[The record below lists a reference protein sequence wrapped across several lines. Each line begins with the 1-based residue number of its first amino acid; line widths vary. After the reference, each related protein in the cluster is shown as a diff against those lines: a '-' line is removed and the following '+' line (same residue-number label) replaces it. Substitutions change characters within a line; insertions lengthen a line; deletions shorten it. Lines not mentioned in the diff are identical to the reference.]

1 MKVDVVGTGDNDGDV
16 GIGDNQGDFVGT
28 GENDGDAVGSGE
40 NDDVPNRNSDE
51 NIEEHVKKKVLKGK
65 ENSKINLKKQ
75 KRAAGREY
83 LRRVYADGKYSV
95 VEKGK
100 GGSCGCTHKY
110 MCKNFWDDDREA
122 VFQKIWSISWQEKA
136 VLVGSMTDRVIRKR
150 RKTKDDDN
158 DNVTKTCTFHYHLKR
173 NASYK
178 ELFQRS
184 IASTMALYGH
194 INEFNQTEE
203 NINDYLDRLD
213 FYLEANNVSAPEKK
227 RAILLSVVG
236 LQQFRLLKDLA
247 APSKPA
253 EKSFQELCKLLKD
266 HHAPSPPKFLSRE
279 KFDARTRQPGE
290 SIANFV
296 AALRHLSEHSP
307 SSSPQRGSSR
317 RQNQSHHQRQH
328 FIDTPVQA
336 PSSDAL
342 PEFNLFSISS
352 SNPTPINDKNIEFQ
366 LDTGAALTVMTEK
379 DFHEATDGTVP
390 LQLCQKQLQTYT
402 GESVPV
408 AGECDISVG
417 YRVLKKDGTV
427 RICGDYYK
435 ITVNKEIEQ
444 NRYPIPNIEDISL
457 KLAGGEKFTELD
469 FSHAYTQL
477 GLHPD
482 SKKYTTINT
491 HKGLYQYERLC
502 FGISSSPGIFQAVM
516 DSIFSDVP
524 NVCVYFDN
532 LYITG
537 KDDTE
542 HLQTLQRVL
551 KVIGDKGLKV
561 NKDKCQFRLEEI
573 NFLGYKLNKQ
583 GIRPQDKKTKAIKD
597 APSPENPQQLKAF
610 LGMINYYSKF
620 IGNLSS
626 ILSPLYKLL
635 QKDVPWQWD
644 RDQEYAFSAAK
655 RALSSDTLLVHFDP
669 AIPEH
674 CSPRVQRWA
683 ITLAAYDYE
692 LKHKAGVENS
702 ADGLSRLPLHT
713 EISSYIPEDI
723 EMIFNVMETSFV
735 NVNDVKRETLTDEC
749 LMKVYEFCLNGWPD
763 ECVQEELRPFKNKK
777 LELSL
782 EDGCILWG
790 TRVVIPKT
798 LQNKVLSMLHDKHIG
813 ASKMKSLARSWY

>member
-1 MKVDVVGTGDNDGDV
+1 
-16 GIGDNQGDFVGT
+16 
-28 GENDGDAVGSGE
+28 
-40 NDDVPNRNSDE
+40 
-51 NIEEHVKKKVLKGK
+51 
-65 ENSKINLKKQ
+65 
-75 KRAAGREY
+75 
-83 LRRVYADGKYSV
+83 
-95 VEKGK
+95 
-100 GGSCGCTHKY
+100 
-110 MCKNFWDDDREA
+110 
-122 VFQKIWSISWQEKA
+122 
-136 VLVGSMTDRVIRKR
+136 
-150 RKTKDDDN
+150 
-158 DNVTKTCTFHYHLKR
+158 
-173 NASYK
+173 
-178 ELFQRS
+178 
-184 IASTMALYGH
+184 MALYGH

-213 FYLEANNVSAPEKK
+213 FYLEANNVSASEKK

-236 LQQFRLLKDLA
+236 PQQFRLLKDLA

-266 HHAPSPPKFLSRE
+266 HHAPSPPKFLSRA
-279 KFDARTRQPGE
+279 KFDARKRQPGE

-296 AALRHLSEHSP
+296 AALRHLSEHCEFGETLNDRLCEKFVTGLNNSDIQRKLILERDLTIDKAIHLAASMERSHEAAKAMGP
-307 SSSPQRGSSR
+307 PALNAVDHRSRHNQSNYKNQRQTKTNAHGNNNKCHQCNGPHAKHQCKFKTAPCYKCGKQGHIAKACLSKTSAASSSPQRGSSR

-342 PEFNLFSISS
+342 PEFNLFSISL
-352 SNPTPINDKNIEFQ
+352 SNPTPINVQMTVNGKNIEFQ

-379 DFHEATDGTVP
+379 DFHAATDGTVP
-390 LQLCQKQLQTYT
+390 LQPCQKQLQTYT

-417 YRVLKKDGTV
+417 YRGQQRQPTLIVVKGGGPPLLGRNWLEHIKLDWQDIFTIHGKSNPEPTKVELRSLIEDNSSAFGNNGFLNDRTVKISVKDTNPKYCKASIPPYAMREKIENELGRLESNDIIKKVEHSDWATLIVPVLKKDGSV
-427 RICGDYYK
+427 RICGDYK

-542 HLQTLQRVL
+542 HFQTLQWVL

-561 NKDKCQFRLEEI
+561 NKDKCQFMLEEI

-583 GIRPQDKKTKAIKD
+583 GIRPQDKKNKGK
-597 APSPENPQQLKAF
+597 QRQ
-610 LGMINYYSKF
+610 SKTPPV
-620 IGNLSS
+620 LR
-626 ILSPLYKLL
+626 ILS
-635 QKDVPWQWD
+635 
-644 RDQEYAFSAAK
+644 
-655 RALSSDTLLVHFDP
+655 
-669 AIPEH
+669 
-674 CSPRVQRWA
+674 
-683 ITLAAYDYE
+683 
-692 LKHKAGVENS
+692 N
-702 ADGLSRLPLHT
+702 
-713 EISSYIPEDI
+713 
-723 EMIFNVMETSFV
+723 
-735 NVNDVKRETLTDEC
+735 
-749 LMKVYEFCLNGWPD
+749 
-763 ECVQEELRPFKNKK
+763 
-777 LELSL
+777 
-782 EDGCILWG
+782 
-790 TRVVIPKT
+790 
-798 LQNKVLSMLHDKHIG
+798 
-813 ASKMKSLARSWY
+813 